1 MAGIIGTVI
10 GTISRYTIS
19 MIYDNKCKSVT
30 FSCSVFIVDCSR
42 GTRGVRGS
50 AVVLCGIIMG
60 MHKENISSSS
70 REFIEEFWE
79 TVCYILNTILFVM
92 TGVIIGVKLTMHGT
106 HFEFGSD
113 LLLMIFVYFSIHVAR
128 GLSILALQP
137 CLNKSG
143 SIRCCKGKYATYD
156 FDNTH
161 STFCGGEV
169 YEERS
174 GWHSA

>member
-1 MAGIIGTVI
+1 
-10 GTISRYTIS
+10 
-19 MIYDNKCKSVT
+19 
-30 FSCSVFIVDCSR
+30 
-42 GTRGVRGS
+42 
-50 AVVLCGIIMG
+50 

-156 FDNTH
+156 FDNSH
-161 STFCGGEV
+161 SIVMWWGGLRGAVGLALGLIVSSDELWKEMDDAYCNKHGCCGDGTA
-169 YEERS
+169 S
-174 GWHSA
+174 GGGDCWMRKRHYQTAFGDIFLIHVSFL